1 MQALNGG
8 DVMVQTEPPL
18 GHRQL
23 PPGPLQ
29 FSPVTRQSL
38 LVQHVL
44 LGMHELLTVQTLSPE
59 AHEHTPPGAGQVS
72 PVMAA
77 QSGLVLQHDVLGM
90 QELFAAHPL

>member
-1 MQALNGG
+1 
-8 DVMVQTEPPL
+8 MVQTEPPL

-23 PPGPLQ
+23 PPGPEQ

-44 LGMHELLTVQTLSPE
+44 VGMHELLTVQTLSPE
-59 AHEHTPPGAGQVS
+59 AQAQTPPGAGQVS

-77 QSGLVLQHDVLGM
+77 QSGAVVQHEVVGM
-90 QELFAAHPL
+90 QELLATHPL